1 MEITSKSKRENHE
14 KMSDAELVQLALK
27 NPDTY
32 LYLIKRYESKLTRYI
47 YRVTS
52 VTREEAEDLLQE
64 IFIKVYRNLNGFNQ
78 KLKFS
83 SWIYRIAHNE
93 IINYGYK
100 KRALLNII
108 QMEPPDFDS
117 RFSIDETQ
125 NSEEAGADLESRE
138 SHERITQA
146 LKELPLK
153 YREVLVL
160 RFFDDKSYGEIS
172 DILKKPAGT
181 VATLINRAKKK
192 FRKIAS
198 EHQLGDMLE
207 L

>member
-1 MEITSKSKRENHE
+1 LKENHE
-14 KMSDAELVQLALK
+14 TMTDVQLVQLALRT
-27 NPDTY
+27 PDAY
-32 LYLIKRYESKLTRYI
+32 LYLIKRYETKLTRYI
-47 YRVTS
+47 HRVTS
-52 VTREEAEDLLQE
+52 VTREETEDLLQE

-108 QMEPPDFDS
+108 QMDPPDSDS
-117 RFSIDETQ
+117 RFAIAETHRE
-125 NSEEAGADLESRE
+125 EEAGTDLKSRE
-138 SHERITQA
+138 SHERIMQA

-172 DILKKPAGT
+172 DILRKPEGT
-181 VATLINRAKKK
+181 VATLISRAKKK

-198 EHQLGDMLE
+198 EHQLGEMLE

>member
-1 MEITSKSKRENHE
+1 
-14 KMSDAELVQLALK
+14 MSDVQLVQLALRT
-27 NPDTY
+27 PDAY
-32 LYLIKRYESKLTRYI
+32 LYLIKRYETKLTRYI
-47 YRVTS
+47 HRVTS
-52 VTREEAEDLLQE
+52 VTGEEAEDLLQE

-100 KRALLNII
+100 KRALPNMV
-108 QMEPPDFDS
+108 QMDSPDVDASFVMAEVS
-117 RFSIDETQ
+117 NE
-125 NSEEAGADLESRE
+125 EEAASGLESRE
-138 SHERITQA
+138 SRERMMQA
-146 LKELPLK
+146 LLELPLK

-160 RFFDDKSYGEIS
+160 RFFDEKSYGEIS
-172 DILKKPAGT
+172 DILRKPEGT
-181 VATLINRAKKK
+181 VATLISRAKKK

-198 EHQLGDMLE
+198 KHQLGEMLE